1 MNLQEVITEPFF
13 SSGPIGR
20 TMDFLSSEV
29 DFSFKYHGVVWWCG
43 GVTLTFHAEKSFFLG
58 FVSCP
63 GLNDFFDTTC
73 LLHFDEL

>member
-1 MNLQEVITEPFF
+1 MQ
-13 SSGPIGR
+13 
-20 TMDFLSSEV
+20 
-29 DFSFKYHGVVWWCG
+29 HGVVWWCG